1 MNRGYID
8 TLSILSIVSS
18 SMRVR
23 SVSNAS
29 NADESEIPLSPME
42 LGVDEDNDLLIMKEK
57 SKNSLDCPLD
67 NNQVSFW
74 SALLERSGVL
84 IMLLI
89 LQSLSSIVLELNEE
103 LLETNPALIFFLT
116 MLAGAGG
123 NAGNQASV
131 RMIRGIAL
139 GVVKTPATVTKII
152 LREVLMAFS
161 LASIICLVCFLRVVF
176 SQQAS
181 LSESIVITV
190 AIFFIV
196 LISIILGALLPLI
209 LVICKVDPAHSS
221 TLIQVLMDISG
232 VLIMVGTA
240 VFFFRTKMGAELLL
254 LLE

>member
-1 MNRGYID
+1 
-8 TLSILSIVSS
+8 
-18 SMRVR
+18 MRAR

-29 NADESEIPLSPME
+29 NTDESEIPFASPME
-42 LGVDEDNDLLIMKEK
+42 IGVDEDNDLLMMKEK
-57 SKNSLDCPLD
+57 NKNSLDCPLEPEI
-67 NNQVSFW
+67 SFW

-84 IMLLI
+84 ILLLI

-139 GVVKTPATVTKII
+139 GIVKTPATVAKII

-161 LASIICLVCFLRVVF
+161 LASVICLVCFLRVVF

-196 LISIILGALLPLI
+196 LISIILGASLPLI
-209 LVICKVDPAHSS
+209 LVMCKVDPAHSS

-240 VFFFRTKMGAELLL
+240 IFFFRTKMGAELLL

>member
-1 MNRGYID
+1 
-8 TLSILSIVSS
+8 
-18 SMRVR
+18 MRVR

-29 NADESEIPLSPME
+29 NTDESEIPFASPMME
-42 LGVDEDNDLLIMKEK
+42 IGVDEDNDLLIMKEK
-57 SKNSLDCPLD
+57 NKNSLDCPLD

-84 IMLLI
+84 ILLLI

-161 LASIICLVCFLRVVF
+161 LATIICLVCFLRVVF

-209 LVICKVDPAHSS
+209 LLLCKVDPAHSS

-240 VFFFRTKMGAELLL
+240 IFFFRTRMGAELLL

>member
-1 MNRGYID
+1 
-8 TLSILSIVSS
+8 
-18 SMRVR
+18 MRAR

-29 NADESEIPLSPME
+29 NAEESEIPFASPME
-42 LGVDEDNDLLIMKEK
+42 IGENDNDLLILKEK
-57 SKNSLDCPLD
+57 SKHSLDCPLEPE
-67 NNQVSFW
+67 VSFF
-74 SALLERSGVL
+74 SALFERSGVL

-89 LQSLSSIVLELNEE
+89 LQSLSSIVLEFNEE

-139 GVVKTPATVTKII
+139 GIVKTPSTIAKII
-152 LREVLMAFS
+152 LREVFMAFS
-161 LASIICLVCFLRVVF
+161 IAIVLCLVCFLRVVF

-196 LISIILGALLPLI
+196 LISIILGASLPLL
-209 LVICKVDPAHSS
+209 LVMLKVDPAHSS

-232 VLIMVGTA
+232 VLIMVGIA
-240 VFFFRTKMGAELLL
+240 IFFFKTKLGADILLM
-254 LLE
+254 LE

>member
-1 MNRGYID
+1 
-8 TLSILSIVSS
+8 
-18 SMRVR
+18 
-23 SVSNAS
+23 
-29 NADESEIPLSPME
+29 ME

-196 LISIILGALLPLI
+196 LISIILGTHSLTHLLTHSPNHLLTQGALLPLI
-209 LVICKVDPAHSS
+209 LVMCKVDPAHSS